1 MENLNIFAALS
12 IFLWLSIF
20 IFWIAKSRNRGLMNE
35 IAGLAKLFFS
45 GLVLH
50 VPAFLPFRQFSYKP
64 FFAVQI
70 TGLLTA
76 IFGYIVCILARQY
89 LSENWSGKVMIQKE
103 HTLIERGPYKI
114 IRHPIYSG
122 ILVMMLG
129 SSIIIGNLFGFIW
142 TAFCFIGLHR
152 KSKQEEKL
160 LENEFG
166 EMYEEYKKKT
176 KMIVPYVL

>member
-1 MENLNIFAALS
+1 
-12 IFLWLSIF
+12 
-20 IFWIAKSRNRGLMNE
+20 
-35 IAGLAKLFFS
+35 
-45 GLVLH
+45 
-50 VPAFLPFRQFSYKP
+50 
-64 FFAVQI
+64 
-70 TGLLTA
+70 
-76 IFGYIVCILARQY
+76 
-89 LSENWSGKVMIQKE
+89 MIQKE